1 MKKYA
6 EQHMALLCYGV
17 SQIQYDF
24 SEAIETFYFHFARCM
39 FSYLLKGSRVGLV
52 SVKPKFNVIPGKGNQ
67 NHGHNTYRF
76 LFLSIGIRDFDK

>member
-1 MKKYA
+1 
-6 EQHMALLCYGV
+6 
-17 SQIQYDF
+17 
-24 SEAIETFYFHFARCM
+24 M